1 MNKQIGANLKS
12 KPMSTILDSIPC
24 RRLRF
29 HVSAHTQPQFIRLRL
44 DSSKA
49 KKKHQIG
56 KRKGR
61 EISTLCHTCF
71 SFLHQKF
78 PDLQDHSLGE
88 CSSSSSI
95 FEMSEKFSIF
105 LASSGSF
112 TVNDNIH
119 RFFFFAVQW
128 LPILNLPASRSK
140 RKIHTLDHFHGNST
154 AKS

>member
-1 MNKQIGANLKS
+1 MSLHILSLSLLDYVLIRPKQ
-12 KPMSTILDSIPC
+12 
-24 RRLRF
+24 
-29 HVSAHTQPQFIRLRL
+29 
-44 DSSKA
+44 

-119 RFFFFAVQW
+119 RFFFFRCLVVANFEFAGQSLQKKNTHVGPFPWKQYCKILTKKERIRVQE
-128 LPILNLPASRSK
+128 LTGFEI
-140 RKIHTLDHFHGNST
+140 
-154 AKS
+154 